1 MAVRTSIAAERGRT
15 TVYLTEALRNARC
28 ARIVW
33 MPLQV
38 SLGIGRIHSF
48 RESKMRVRTVA
59 SDVLF
64 TVSALAAVVGV
75 HKYIFGDFPQLWF
88 VRQWPWHAVN
98 PWVACGLHSCWL
110 GLQPGSLAVS
120 TVETLHP
127 HQRLLYEPRRRRSSE
142 SGSPPS
148 GLRGQRLTQSRSRPE
163 RDHPRNERSLLPG
176 ACGHPVSRAIS
187 LATHRGFPQI
197 ELTARSRTSALCRS
211 HTFR

>member
-75 HKYIFGDFPQLWF
+75 HNTSSVISQS
-88 VRQWPWHAVN
+88 
-98 PWVACGLHSCWL
+98 CGSCAN
-110 GLQPGSLAVS
+110 G
-120 TVETLHP
+120 
-127 HQRLLYEPRRRRSSE
+127 
-142 SGSPPS
+142 
-148 GLRGQRLTQSRSRPE
+148 RGTR
-163 RDHPRNERSLLPG
+163 
-176 ACGHPVSRAIS
+176 
-187 LATHRGFPQI
+187 
-197 ELTARSRTSALCRS
+197 
-211 HTFR
+211 

>member
-1 MAVRTSIAAERGRT
+1 MAVRQASRQSAAER

-75 HKYIFGDFPQLWF
+75 HKYIFGDFPKLWF

-98 PWVACGLHSCWL
+98 PWVACGL
-110 GLQPGSLAVS
+110 SLVLAWVAA
-120 TVETLHP
+120 
-127 HQRLLYEPRRRRSSE
+127 RL
-142 SGSPPS
+142 
-148 GLRGQRLTQSRSRPE
+148 
-163 RDHPRNERSLLPG
+163 
-176 ACGHPVSRAIS
+176 
-187 LATHRGFPQI
+187 
-197 ELTARSRTSALCRS
+197 ARSQHNGDAPPTPTPVIRAAPLPLVGERIPTQQVAGTAPHAAPISTRTRPSA
-211 HTFR
+211 